1 MNNIQLSPGA
11 QARFALYQGSVFPT
25 AAFGGTHLIQGWD
38 CSIATF
44 NDAYQDLVTLESPFT
59 IDLEFEHIREEGFE
73 IVANVTLTEN
83 IISSNN
89 KIFFVITNWVDY
101 TEENPWFYLVVA
113 KSDEENVLISS
124 TGETATYNAILDV
137 EMQPNWNL
145 EDLHAVAIIQNWDN
159 LEILQAAQISLPPTG
174 VNGPVVPTEITLH
187 QNYPNPFNPS
197 TTISFELN
205 TENTEN
211 TELII
216 YNMKGQKVKQLVR
229 GQLSVGQHSFI
240 WNGTDDKGKHVSSGI
255 YLYKLRS
262 GNYTSTKKM
271 ILMK

>member
-1 MNNIQLSPGA
+1 
-11 QARFALYQGSVFPT
+11 
-25 AAFGGTHLIQGWD
+25 
-38 CSIATF
+38 
-44 NDAYQDLVTLESPFT
+44 LVGLHDFQ
-59 IDLEFEHIREEGFE
+59 
-73 IVANVTLTEN
+73 
-83 IISSNN
+83 
-89 KIFFVITNWVDY
+89 VI
-101 TEENPWFYLVVA
+101 P
-113 KSDEENVLISS
+113 
-124 TGETATYNAILDV
+124 V
-137 EMQPNWNL
+137 E
-145 EDLHAVAIIQNWDN
+145 V
-159 LEILQAAQISLPPTG
+159 S
-174 VNGPVVPTEITLH
+174 LH

-216 YNMKGQKVKQLVR
+216 YNIKGQKVKQLVR